1 MKKNKGI
8 GLIFLTA
15 VVSAAVVFV
24 SKYGVSVVNPYIFT
38 ALKNVIVAFF
48 FVGWLIMAKDWRIL
62 RQIKRKQWLLLLA
75 VGFVGGSVPFLLY
88 FKGLSL
94 TSEVQAAF
102 IHKSMFIFI
111 FVLAAVF
118 LKEKISRK
126 LLIAG
131 LSLFLANILLL
142 KLTPFNFGRGDFLI
156 LLATGL
162 WAIENVLSKYLLR
175 ELPARI
181 VVWARMFLGSVF
193 IFFYLFLTNQASLV
207 FFLNVR
213 QVGWVMITAVFLLGY
228 VASWYAGLK
237 YINVSTAAAI
247 LLLAGPMTS
256 LISLFSGR
264 FLSLNF
270 SQTTGLILTGL
281 TVFLAFLTY
290 YAKQRK
296 FVRI

>member
-1 MKKNKGI
+1 MEKNKGI
-8 GLIFLTA
+8 ILIFSTA
-15 VVSAAVVFV
+15 VVSTAVVFV
-24 SKYGVSVVNPYIFT
+24 SKYGVSVVNPYVFT
-38 ALKNVIVAFF
+38 ALKNIIVAFF

-62 RQIKRKQWLLLLA
+62 RQIKRKQWISLLT

-126 LLIAG
+126 LLIVG
-131 LSLFLANILLL
+131 LSLFLGNILLL

-162 WAIENVLSKYLLR
+162 WAIENVLSKHLLR

-181 VVWARMFLGSVF
+181 VVWARMFFGSVF
-193 IFFYLFLTNQASLV
+193 IFIFLFLTNQVGLIFS
-207 FFLNVR
+207 LNVR
-213 QVGWVMITAVFLLGY
+213 QLGWVMITAVFLLSY

-237 YINVSTAAAI
+237 YANVSTAAVI
-247 LLLAGPMTS
+247 LLLAGPMTA
-256 LISLFSGR
+256 LISLFSGQ
-264 FLSLNF
+264 FLFFN
-270 SQTTGLILTGL
+270 QIAGLILTGL

>member
-1 MKKNKGI
+1 MEKNKGI
-8 GLIFLTA
+8 ILIFLTA
-15 VVSAAVVFV
+15 VVSTAVVFV
-24 SKYGVSVVNPYIFT
+24 SKYGVSVVNPYVFT
-38 ALKNVIVAFF
+38 ALKNIIVAFF

-62 RQIKRKQWLLLLA
+62 RQIKRKQWISLLT

-126 LLIAG
+126 LLIVG
-131 LSLFLANILLL
+131 LSLFLGNILLL

-162 WAIENVLSKYLLR
+162 WAIENVLSKHLLR

-181 VVWARMFLGSVF
+181 VVWARMFFGSVF
-193 IFFYLFLTNQASLV
+193 IFIFLFLTNQVGLIFS
-207 FFLNVR
+207 LNVR
-213 QVGWVMITAVFLLGY
+213 QLGWVMITAVFLLSY

-237 YINVSTAAAI
+237 YANVSTAAVI
-247 LLLAGPMTS
+247 LLLAGPMTA
-256 LISLFSGR
+256 LISLFSGQ
-264 FLSLNF
+264 FLFFN
-270 SQTTGLILTGL
+270 QIAGLILTGL

>member
-1 MKKNKGI
+1 MGKNKGI

-15 VVSAAVVFV
+15 VISTAVAFV

-48 FVGWLIMAKDWRIL
+48 FVGWLVMAKDWRIL
-62 RQIKRKQWLLLLA
+62 KQIQKKQWLSLLA
-75 VGFVGGSVPFLLY
+75 VGFVGGAVPFLLY

-156 LLATGL
+156 LLATGF
-162 WAIENVLSKYLLR
+162 WAIENVLSKHLLR

-193 IFFYLFLTNQASLV
+193 IFIFLFLTNQAGLV
-207 FFLNVR
+207 FSLNAR
-213 QVGWVMITAVFLLGY
+213 QLGWAMITAVFLLGY
-228 VASWYAGLK
+228 VASWYAGLQ
-237 YINVSTAAAI
+237 YINVSTAAVI
-247 LLLAGPMTS
+247 LLLAGPMTA
-256 LISLFSGR
+256 LLSLFSGR
-264 FLSLNF
+264 FSSFNF
-270 SQTTGLILTGL
+270 NQITALILTGL
-281 TVFLAFLTY
+281 TALMYYY
-290 YAKQRK
+290 YARQRK